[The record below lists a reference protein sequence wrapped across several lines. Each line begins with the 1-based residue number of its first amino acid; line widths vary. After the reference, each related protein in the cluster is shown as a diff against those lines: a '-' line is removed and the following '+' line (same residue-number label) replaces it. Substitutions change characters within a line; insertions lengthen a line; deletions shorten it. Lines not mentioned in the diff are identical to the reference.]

1 MLGFE
6 MNNANIFFEHL
17 IDYGSN
23 HYDHFTR
30 FNRSSKYENEL
41 EYRNVVRGVHSIF
54 SLEEKGV
61 RLVFE
66 ARMPKRVSTKTI
78 RKFFDIHNEVI
89 SNKVGIKMIWSDP
102 TNNSE
107 STKVSMF
114 HEFPLKQ
121 TDLTFKNL
129 IKSLTSSMNEM
140 ILAEI
145 SVEL

>member
-1 MLGFE
+1 

-54 SLEEKGV
+54 SLEERGV
-61 RLVFE
+61 RLVLE
-66 ARMPKRVSTKTI
+66 ARMPKKVSTKTI
-78 RKFFDIHNEVI
+78 RRFFDIHNEMI
-89 SNKVGIKMIWSDP
+89 SNKAGIEMIWSNP

-107 STKVSMF
+107 PTKVSMF

-121 TDLTFKNL
+121 TELTFNNY
-129 IKSLTSSMNEM
+129 IKSLSSSMNEM
-140 ILAEI
+140 ILSVI
-145 SVEL
+145 SV